1 VNLPNSITV
10 GRIVLAALL
19 PPLLFFDHP
28 AVRLA
33 GFVVFLTAAFSD
45 ILDGHLARRDN
56 LVTDLGK
63 LLDPLADKLLLVTTF
78 VPLYLLAQRFEPESG
93 FPWPG
98 NTLPLWILIVIF
110 GREIFITLFRSW
122 AARRGVVIA
131 AGKSGKYKTIFQFI
145 FVGAAIAWYIAR
157 SAERA
162 WGWQGAT
169 FEGFLVLARVVSTVG
184 LAVAVVLSLYSMG
197 VYLWQ
202 NRVLFGGR
210 TDTRT

>member
-19 PPLLFFDHP
+19 PPLLFYDDP
-28 AVRLA
+28 WVRLGA
-33 GFVVFLTAAFSD
+33 FVVFLIAAFSD

-78 VPLYLLAQRFEPESG
+78 VPLYLLSQRLEPESG

-98 NTLPLWILIVIF
+98 DKLPLWILVVIF
-110 GREIFITLFRSW
+110 GREIFITVFRSW
-122 AARRGVVIA
+122 AARKGVVIA

-145 FVGAAIAWYIAR
+145 FVGAAIAWYVAHSAVR
-157 SAERA
+157 S
-162 WGWQGAT
+162 WGWTGPT
-169 FEGFLVLARVVSTVG
+169 LEGFLWLARVLSTVT

-197 VYLWQ
+197 VYIWQ
-202 NRVLFGGR
+202 NRGLFGGSGGVR
-210 TDTRT
+210 G